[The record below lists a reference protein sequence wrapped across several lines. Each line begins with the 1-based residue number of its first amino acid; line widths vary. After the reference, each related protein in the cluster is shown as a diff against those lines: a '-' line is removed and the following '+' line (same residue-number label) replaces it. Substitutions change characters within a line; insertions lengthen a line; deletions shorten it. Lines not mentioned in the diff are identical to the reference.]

1 MGSYSELLNN
11 LLCVGMMK
19 RIHEIIG
26 DLRHRYPRDDFFS
39 SFEESC
45 RISPEKRYYYCL
57 YNKALMVLDDESW
70 AILKDKA
77 LQHYL
82 DHRKG
87 QKKQGFFNQ
96 LNEAFAYRYLV
107 RKGFD
112 GVRLIEE
119 GARTS
124 PDIRLTVHNI
134 QSYCEVKTLGI
145 SEDEINRRSS
155 HNVIDGAVYA
165 SLSDGFLKKFAD
177 AVGTARKQIQAWGSN
192 GLVYVIIR
200 FDDIALD
207 YYQDYRKQ
215 LIRFA
220 RNQGFENLFI
230 KIGLR
235 GNKSILHNVVPPDRR

>member
-1 MGSYSELLNN
+1 MGT
-11 LLCVGMMK
+11 MK
-19 RIHEIIG
+19 RINEIIG

-45 RISPEKRYYYCL
+45 RISAEKRYYYCL
-57 YNKALMVLDDESW
+57 DNKALMVLDDESW

-112 GVRLIEE
+112 AVRLIKE
-119 GARTS
+119 GGRTS
-124 PDIRLTVHNI
+124 PDIRFAVNNV

-145 SEDEINRRSS
+145 SEDEINRRRS
-155 HNVIDGAVYA
+155 HNVIDRAVYV
-165 SLSDGFLKKFAD
+165 SLSDGFLNKFAD
-177 AVGTARKQIQAWGSN
+177 AVGTGRKQIQAWGSN

-200 FDDIALD
+200 FNDIALD
-207 YYQDYRKQ
+207 YYQNYRKQ
-215 LIRFA
+215 LIEFA
-220 RNQGFENLFI
+220 GNQGFENLFI

-235 GNKSILHNVVPPDRR
+235 GNKSILHNPSFHRIAEKAGSR